1 MMNNFTNRICYYT
14 SYFSSWKIMNI
25 LSLDRWSKRIW
36 LARMDTS
43 NNIPLPLGYI
53 MNTATLYS
61 DLASIMMEYKIST
74 VLYGYPTGNKTV
86 VSKIDGF
93 VKNMKYCVSDSV
105 VFEPI
110 DEHYSSTEASDRT
123 GDRDRKHISQDT
135 VSAMMLL
142 ERWMKKNK

>member
-1 MMNNFTNRICYYT
+1 
-14 SYFSSWKIMNI
+14 
-25 LSLDRWSKRIW
+25 
-36 LARMDTS
+36 MDTK

-53 MNTATLYS
+53 MNTSTLYS

-93 VKNMKYCVSDSV
+93 VKNMKYCVADSV

-110 DEHYSSTEASDRT
+110 DEHYSSTEA
-123 GDRDRKHISQDT
+123 
-135 VSAMMLL
+135 
-142 ERWMKKNK
+142 